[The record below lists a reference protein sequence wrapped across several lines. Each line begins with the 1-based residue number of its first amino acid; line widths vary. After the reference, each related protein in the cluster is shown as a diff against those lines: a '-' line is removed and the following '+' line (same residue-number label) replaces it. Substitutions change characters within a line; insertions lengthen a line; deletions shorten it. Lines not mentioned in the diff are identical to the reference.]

1 MRHVWWIPLAILE
14 GLANSL
20 PILDCYPFLFFC
32 FEGLVD
38 RASFLVPDRHFALL
52 LDLEM

>member
-14 GLANSL
+14 GLANRL
-20 PILDCYPFLFFC
+20 PILDCYPLYFLFEC
-32 FEGLVD
+32 LVD